1 MEFWAG
7 RFKDGK
13 LGGLSRGRR
22 EVEEGAAVAGIG
34 AGAAGVAGGP
44 LDIDVVGGQ
53 FGDRRQLVR
62 RGQLGEWHGPGRGG

>member
-22 EVEEGAAVAGIG
+22 
-34 AGAAGVAGGP
+34 
-44 LDIDVVGGQ
+44 GGQ
-53 FGDRRQLVR
+53 RRGRRSLVGNLERLESRVVLSTVTWSGDNVGDRRHLVR
-62 RGQLGEWHGPGRGG
+62 RGQLGE